1 MLAQEAVSDIGLF
14 GDQKLMLFLHVAY
27 SWPVGSGT
35 AEPQNTDNGCFH
47 PMSRLVSR
55 LERKKDFSLNSHSS
69 QTSQQE
75 GEVFGGLPHPIRDP
89 FCICSRW

>member
-55 LERKKDFSLNSHSS
+55 LAEIYGSSVLGLLTQQSGCSEKWALRILASL
-69 QTSQQE
+69 
-75 GEVFGGLPHPIRDP
+75 R
-89 FCICSRW
+89 